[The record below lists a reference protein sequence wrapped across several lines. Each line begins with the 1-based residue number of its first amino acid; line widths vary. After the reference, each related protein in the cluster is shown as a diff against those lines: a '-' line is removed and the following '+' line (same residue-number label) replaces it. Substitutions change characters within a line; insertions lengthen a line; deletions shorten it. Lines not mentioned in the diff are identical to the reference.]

1 MVDNHHNPDIVLNV
15 IGMMCQKNCASTVE
29 KALSLAI
36 GVTKAIVN
44 FKESEALIWGNISVK
59 DAIDVVESV
68 GFDASIKI
76 DNTVIDVKIESISS
90 PLQSKNATTD
100 KKAKKGKNSNKG
112 TSPMKNIALNDSG
125 QPPDLI
131 LKVRGMFDPNI
142 CVKKVTETLEAVDGV
157 MAVQVD
163 FKSRLV
169 YAWGF
174 ADLTSLIHNLNALG
188 YNATSYD
195 TDNGGDDGQKVMK
208 SKSHSTHRLEVQIG
222 GMSCA
227 ACLKAIETGVM
238 RLKGVE
244 LIKVALLVAKAEILF
259 DNVVIQTE
267 EIVACIVGLG
277 YTVKVIKESTTGL
290 EPRHKEYIF
299 QVSGMSCANCA
310 LKIERTLKATIG
322 VIDTG
327 VSCMTNR
334 ARVVVNSND
343 ESAPGP
349 RDIMNKIQT
358 LGYGCQIA
366 QKNMNN
372 QDESDDDLKQ
382 WTRLLFLALMLGVPV
397 LTLHIMMGS
406 PTAMMVLNREALCDG
421 GITFGQTMNVFL
433 NVPMQFIV
441 GYRFY
446 RGAFLGALHGNY
458 GMDLLVVMGTSITF
472 VYSCYQLWFA
482 CLAGVSTK
490 NVFFEA
496 SGMLFMFV
504 TIGKY
509 MEAYAKGKTV
519 SAITN
524 LLKLQPRMALLVTP
538 PDEVPKPKKSSYGTM
553 AKQATYDVPDDIDP
567 NDNSYLLEIA
577 GVTEINLDLIQCGD
591 VVKVLPGSRI
601 PTDGYIVHG
610 SSYIDESM
618 ITGESM
624 PKHRTKGDF
633 LFGSTLNQSSVLY
646 VHVTS
651 IGAESAL
658 SQIVNLVEEAQMQKA
673 PVQAYADR
681 IAGVFTPIV
690 ITLALCTFLT
700 WSFLAWLHMIPREW
714 FEEEYGDPLL
724 FSMLFGISVI
734 VISCPC
740 ALGLATPTAIMVGTS
755 VGAANG
761 ILIKGGPAFETA
773 HKITTIIFDKT
784 GTLTEGKA
792 IVTDEVLIETI
803 IGQPSVKS
811 SGLETAKERLLRLA
825 ATAEQGSDHPLAHA
839 VLNAAAFNQLSL
851 QPLGE
856 NAFESI
862 TGSGVRCKTIEG
874 TVLVGNRSF
883 MEKNGITVSNV
894 LDSAMWDLEVQ
905 GKTAVCVALDD
916 KVIGILGITDTL
928 KPEAHKTVE
937 ALKGMGLDV
946 WMVTGDNKT
955 TAEAIASQLNIPK
968 ERIVSGAMP
977 VDKVLKV
984 EELQNRGQQVA
995 MIGDGINDSPALAR
1009 SNLGIAV
1016 GAGTHVAVEAAD
1028 MVLIRNNLLDV
1039 VVALDLAKLVFQRI
1053 KLNFM
1058 WAIVYNILA
1067 IPFAAGVWFPWTHML
1082 VPPQYAGLAMAF
1094 SSISVVA
1101 SSMSLRLYKR
1111 PKYLELDAKEI
1122 NLKFKD
1128 KHQIQGI
1135 AKVLIE
1141 KTRKRFEKIKS
1152 KINQTFRSGSKNP
1165 KYSKLTTRADDDGD
1179 AELGG
1184 LKRFSISP
1192 V

>member
-1 MVDNHHNPDIVLNV
+1 MKMNNIDDSNPDIVLDV
-15 IGMMCQKNCASTVE
+15 QGMMCQKNCASTVE
-29 KALSLAI
+29 KALTLAD
-36 GVTKAIVN
+36 GVTKAIVR
-44 FKESEALIWGNISVK
+44 FKESEAYIWGTISVK
-59 DAIDVVESV
+59 DAINVVESI
-68 GFDASIKI
+68 GFDANIKK
-76 DNTVIDVKIESISS
+76 DNATIDVKIESIS
-90 PLQSKNATTD
+90 PLHNKKD
-100 KKAKKGKNSNKG
+100 KKGGKSHEK
-112 TSPMKNIALNDSG
+112 IAVNDSG
-125 QPPDLI
+125 QPADII
-131 LKVRGMFDPNI
+131 LKVRGMFDPKV
-142 CVKKVTETLEAVDGV
+142 CVKKVKETLESVDGV
-157 MAVQVD
+157 MAVKVD

-174 ADLTSLIHNLNALG
+174 ADMSSLIHNLNALG

-195 TDNGGDDGQKVMK
+195 ADTEVEDGKKVIQ
-208 SKSHSTHRLEVQIG
+208 SKIQSSHHRLEVQIG

-227 ACLKAIETGVM
+227 ACMNAIETGVM

-244 LIKVALLVAKAEILF
+244 LVKVALLAAKAEILF
-259 DNVVIQTE
+259 DNVVIQSE
-267 EIVACIVGLG
+267 EIVAGIEGLG

-310 LKIERTLKATIG
+310 LKIERTLKATNG
-322 VIDTG
+322 VIETG

-334 ARVVVNSND
+334 ARVIVNSND
-343 ESAPGP
+343 ESSPGP

-358 LGYGCQIA
+358 LGYGCQMA
-366 QKNMNN
+366 QKNMSN
-372 QDESDDDLKQ
+372 QDETDGDLKE
-382 WTRLLFLALMLGVPV
+382 WTRLLFIALFLGIPV
-397 LTLHIMMGS
+397 LILHMMMGS
-406 PTAMMVLNREALCDG
+406 TTAMMVLNRDALCDG
-421 GITFGQTMNVFL
+421 GITFGQTLNVML
-433 NVPMQFIV
+433 NVPMQVIV

-446 RGAFLGALHGNY
+446 RGAFLGIRHGNY
-458 GMDLLVVMGTSITF
+458 GMDLLVVMGTTITF
-472 VYSCYQLWFA
+472 MYSCYQLWFA
-482 CLAGVSTK
+482 CATGISTK

-538 PDEVPKPKKSSYGTM
+538 PDEVPRPKKSSYGTM
-553 AKQATYDVPDDIDP
+553 AKQVTIEVPDDIDP
-567 NDNSYLLEIA
+567 DDNSYLLESA
-577 GVTEINLDLIQCGD
+577 AVTEINLDLVQCGD

-610 SSYIDESM
+610 NSYIDESM
-618 ITGESM
+618 ITGESI
-624 PKHRTKGDF
+624 PKHRTKGEF
-633 LFGSTLNQSSVLY
+633 LFGSTLNQTSILY

-651 IGAESAL
+651 VGAESAL

-673 PVQAYADR
+673 PVQAYADK

-700 WSFLAWLHMIPREW
+700 WSFLAWLHLIPREW
-714 FEEEYGDPLL
+714 FAEEYGDPLL
-724 FSMLFGISVI
+724 FAMLFGISVI

-773 HKITTIIFDKT
+773 HKITTVIFDKT

-792 IVTDEVLIETI
+792 LVTDEILMETI
-803 IGQPSVKS
+803 IGQPSTVKLP
-811 SGLETAKERLLRLA
+811 GLETAKERLLRLA

-839 VLNAAAFNQLSL
+839 VLNAANFHQLSL
-851 QPLGE
+851 EPLGE
-856 NAFESI
+856 NACESI
-862 TGSGVRCKTIEG
+862 AGSGIRCKTSEG

-883 MEKNGITVSNV
+883 MEKNEMTVTNI

-905 GKTAVCVALDD
+905 GKTAVCVALDN
-916 KVIGILGITDTL
+916 KIIGILGICDTL
-928 KPEAHKTVE
+928 KPEAQRTIE

-955 TAEAIASQLNIPK
+955 TAEAIASQLSIPK

-1009 SNLGIAV
+1009 SNLGIAI

-1067 IPFAAGVWFPWTHML
+1067 IPFAAGLWFPWTHML

-1111 PKYLELDAKEI
+1111 PKYLQLDAKGI
-1122 NLKFKD
+1122 NLKFKG
-1128 KHQIQGI
+1128 KQQIQGI
-1135 AKVLIE
+1135 AKTLIE
-1141 KTRKRFEKIKS
+1141 KTRKRFDKIKT
-1152 KINQTFRSGSKNP
+1152 KFKETFHSGSRNP
-1165 KYSKLTTRADDDGD
+1165 KYSKLSAINISDDDGQT
-1179 AELGG
+1179 G
-1184 LKRFSISP
+1184 LKRFKFTPTP